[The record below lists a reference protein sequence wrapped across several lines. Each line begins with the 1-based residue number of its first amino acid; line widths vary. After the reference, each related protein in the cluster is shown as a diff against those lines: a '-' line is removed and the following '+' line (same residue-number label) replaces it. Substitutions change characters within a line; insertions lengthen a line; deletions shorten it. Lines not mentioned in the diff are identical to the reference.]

1 MPPAP
6 QTPQAPSTPQTPQ
19 TPQAIY
25 LITGISAAGKS
36 TVAQLL
42 AEQLPR
48 AVHVRGDVF
57 RRMVV
62 TGRAE
67 MTPDPSAE
75 AERQLNLRHRL
86 TAKVADEYFAAGFS
100 VVAQDII
107 LGDRLARMTR
117 LIRGRPLHVIV
128 LAPGPTTVAVREAQ
142 RTKSGYGGGWS
153 VTALDQALRKDTP
166 RIGLWLDNSEQHPQ
180 ETVTEILQRSRPL
193 GSDDIP

>member
-1 MPPAP
+1 MPPTAP
-6 QTPQAPSTPQTPQ
+6 GQERDRA
-19 TPQAIY
+19 PQAIY

-42 AEQLPR
+42 TEQLPR

-67 MTPDPSAE
+67 MTPDPTAE

-107 LGDRLARMTR
+107 LGEHLPRMTR

-128 LAPGPTTVAVREAQ
+128 LAPGPTTIAVREAR

-180 ETVTEILQRSRPL
+180 ETVAEILQLSRPL
-193 GSDDIP
+193 GEGDDGV